1 MRRNI
6 LTLLVTAI
14 AILIVAPVNAKN
26 FLEEEAGICAYTNA
40 GRTIDLARVKPVYR
54 TIEHE
59 TKDYVIGSV
68 EITGYPE
75 TEDAHVYVHKDGWV
89 AAYYLKEEPVA
100 KIIDWKNY
108 KGAITSTKLDL
119 ALLKVSN
126 AMGFPLVSVK
136 YYDFVAPQANQIL
149 IVADRQVEGGTNTF
163 NIMIPFDIVVYD
175 RSWGVYQSGGTMSL
189 HIDGNQISSLE
200 LNNLWA
206 YGKFTPD
213 QLRQDVF
220 HTVKVTNNYNGTWC
234 AGGIALIYQ
243 QP

>member
-1 MRRNI
+1 MRNNI
-6 LTLLVTAI
+6 LTLLATVI
-14 AILIVAPVNAKN
+14 AILIVTPANAQN

-126 AMGFPLVSVK
+126 AMGFPLVLVK

-149 IVADRQVEGGTNTF
+149 IVADRDTF
-163 NIMIPFDIVVYD
+163 DIMIPPDIVVYD
-175 RSWGVYQSGGTMSL
+175 RSWGLYGVYSSSISRL
-189 HIDGNQISSLE
+189 HIAGNQISSVYDG
-200 LNNLWA
+200 WT
-206 YGKFTPD
+206 YGKLSPD
-213 QLRQDVF
+213 QLRPGVF
-220 HTVKVTNNYNGTWC
+220 HTVKVETPVAGVG
-234 AGGIALIYQ
+234 AGGIVLVYQ
-243 QP
+243 QL